1 MTLHFRSIVFQ
12 LSILGGAS
20 TKVESPSFKPI
31 CHGVH
36 DILRPENR
44 LNNVHFRM
52 RLSLSKVQWAVRQSG
67 RYLPATPIPSAQ
79 VRQSFVPPMRDEEHE
94 IQRKATKPSLTS
106 KQLLTIALKILKTIE
121 KPLVP
126 MVGPPKNIQWWWSN
140 FVKTIEKPLTAMVAS
155 KKTLTIPSSW
165 KIDHRCGVE
174 DHHLRLWIN
183 NRLRVPI
190 FMLMTNTYKII

>member
-1 MTLHFRSIVFQ
+1 MTLHFTSIVFQ

-20 TKVESPSFKPI
+20 TEAESPSFKPI

-67 RYLPATPIPSAQ
+67 SYLPATPIPSAQ

-94 IQRKATKPSLTS
+94 IRQVVTRHFHL
-106 KQLLTIALKILKTIE
+106 
-121 KPLVP
+121 
-126 MVGPPKNIQWWWSN
+126 G
-140 FVKTIEKPLTAMVAS
+140 
-155 KKTLTIPSSW
+155 
-165 KIDHRCGVE
+165 RC
-174 DHHLRLWIN
+174 
-183 NRLRVPI
+183 
-190 FMLMTNTYKII
+190 

>member
-1 MTLHFRSIVFQ
+1 MTLYFTSILCHCQ

-20 TKVESPSFKPI
+20 TEAESPSFKPI

-79 VRQSFVPPMRDEEHE
+79 VRQSFV
-94 IQRKATKPSLTS
+94 TS
-106 KQLLTIALKILKTIE
+106 KPLLTIALKILKTIK

-126 MVGPPKNIQWWWSN
+126 MVRPPKKHS
-140 FVKTIEKPLTAMVAS
+140 MVMVQ
-155 KKTLTIPSSW
+155 LCQN
-165 KIDHRCGVE
+165 H
-174 DHHLRLWIN
+174 
-183 NRLRVPI
+183 
-190 FMLMTNTYKII
+190 

>member
-1 MTLHFRSIVFQ
+1 MTLHFTSIVFQ

-20 TKVESPSFKPI
+20 TEAESPSFKPI

-126 MVGPPKNIQWWWSN
+126 MVGPPKKHSMVMVQLCQNHWT
-140 FVKTIEKPLTAMVAS
+140 TIDGNGGL
-155 KKTLTIPSSW
+155 KK
-165 KIDHRCGVE
+165 KH
-174 DHHLRLWIN
+174 
-183 NRLRVPI
+183 
-190 FMLMTNTYKII
+190 

>member
-1 MTLHFRSIVFQ
+1 MTLHFTSIVFQ

-20 TKVESPSFKPI
+20 TEAESPSFKPI

-79 VRQSFVPPMRDEEHE
+79 VRQSFVLPMRDEEHE
-94 IQRKATKPSLTS
+94 IQRKA
-106 KQLLTIALKILKTIE
+106 QGV
-121 KPLVP
+121 PL
-126 MVGPPKNIQWWWSN
+126 
-140 FVKTIEKPLTAMVAS
+140 
-155 KKTLTIPSSW
+155 
-165 KIDHRCGVE
+165 E
-174 DHHLRLWIN
+174 DLVFCR
-183 NRLRVPI
+183 
-190 FMLMTNTYKII
+190 K